1 MKEFLLEAWRP
12 AIEIGIIWFVFYYV
26 LISIRGTRA
35 IQVLKGL
42 MVLFIA
48 FFISQLLSLTTINWL
63 LTKIFA
69 ISVIALLIIFQPELR
84 RGLAHLG
91 KNRFLAIF
99 SRTEETINEIVKAAV
114 RLSKRKIG
122 ALIAIEREIG
132 LKIYIESGVSMDSK
146 VSNEL
151 IQTIFMPHTPLHDG
165 GIIIQEQR
173 IAAAGCLF
181 PLTQNPSISKTMGTR
196 HRAAIGLTEE
206 TDAICVI
213 VSEETGAASVAVGG
227 KLTRNLEFPNL
238 KKVLRNLYLSR
249 EQKRTFRD
257 HWWSKK
263 PREKK

>member
-1 MKEFLLEAWRP
+1 MKEFLLETWRP
-12 AIEIGIIWFVFYYV
+12 AVEIGVIWFVFYYV

-48 FFISQLLSLTTINWL
+48 FFISQLLNLTTINWL

-91 KNRFLAIF
+91 RNRFLAIF
-99 SRTEETINEIVKAAV
+99 SRTEETINEIVKAAG

-132 LKIYIESGVSMDSK
+132 LKVYIESGVSMDSK

-196 HRAAIGLTEE
+196 HRAAMGLTEE

-213 VSEETGAASVAVGG
+213 VSEETGAVSVAVSG
-227 KLTRNLEFPNL
+227 KLTRNLELPNL
-238 KKVLRNLYLSR
+238 RKVLRNLYLSR
-249 EQKRTFRD
+249 EQKRSFRD
-257 HWWSKK
+257 HWHFKK
-263 PREKK
+263 SREKE

>member
-132 LKIYIESGVSMDSK
+132 LKIYIESGVSMYSK